1 MTDDSQRK
9 TDTSALELARL
20 ADERAAESLA
30 TEEPRPLTEEIPQV
44 AFANPTDNVS
54 YVTGP
59 IEQVEE
65 VATETAALRLH
76 LGRTEKVTFG
86 FTFAMAL
93 LAMLG
98 PFSIDM
104 IFPGFPAMRGDFHTD
119 AAAMQQVTSLYL
131 ISFACMSMFHGPL
144 SDAVGRKRVMGISL
158 IVFSIGSLGAALAV
172 NLPMLFAFRVLQGLS
187 AGGATIV
194 SRVVIRDLYGGGKA
208 QKLMSQVMMI
218 FALAPA
224 AAPIFGGWILLL
236 GPWRWIF
243 GAMLLY
249 ALVTLVIML
258 IVIPETLLPEKR
270 QPFNAKG
277 ILTSLGRVLRSP
289 VIWRLSLALGL
300 ASQADF
306 IFISAAPIIVP
317 DVMHLGE
324 QDYWVLF
331 IPIIAGMILG
341 NYFVGR
347 LAFVMSRSRLITI
360 AFITVV
366 LGGVL
371 SVIIPMLTPELTSQF
386 GVWHLLV
393 MIGPGLLGMGAALM
407 MAPVQLEVLDMFPEE
422 RGAATSFATFV
433 NLIVA
438 AIASGVMVPML
449 GADLVKLGIGGL
461 ALSAGGAVF
470 WFAHVL
476 IVRRAQA

>member
-1 MTDDSQRK
+1 
-9 TDTSALELARL
+9 
-20 ADERAAESLA
+20 
-30 TEEPRPLTEEIPQV
+30 
-44 AFANPTDNVS
+44 
-54 YVTGP
+54 
-59 IEQVEE
+59 
-65 VATETAALRLH
+65 
-76 LGRTEKVTFG
+76 
-86 FTFAMAL
+86 
-93 LAMLG
+93 
-98 PFSIDM
+98 
-104 IFPGFPAMRGDFHTD
+104 
-119 AAAMQQVTSLYL
+119 
-131 ISFACMSMFHGPL
+131 
-144 SDAVGRKRVMGISL
+144 
-158 IVFSIGSLGAALAV
+158 
-172 NLPMLFAFRVLQGLS
+172 MLFAFRVLQGLS

-249 ALVTLVIML
+249 ALVTLVFML

-341 NYFVGR
+341 NYLVGR

-360 AFITVV
+360 AFITAV

-476 IVRRAQA
+476 IARRARA

>member
-1 MTDDSQRK
+1 M
-9 TDTSALELARL
+9 
-20 ADERAAESLA
+20 
-30 TEEPRPLTEEIPQV
+30 
-44 AFANPTDNVS
+44 
-54 YVTGP
+54 TGP

-144 SDAVGRKRVMGISL
+144 SDAIGRKRVMSISL

-243 GAMLLY
+243 GAML
-249 ALVTLVIML
+249 VTLVFML

-341 NYFVGR
+341 NYLVGR

-360 AFITVV
+360 AFITAV

-371 SVIIPMLTPELTSQF
+371 SVLIPMLTPELTSQF

-438 AIASGVMVPML
+438 AIVSGAMVPML

-476 IVRRAQA
+476 IARRARA